1 MKKIGDIPASNALRG
16 WLWSLLFV
24 AGLAAP
30 ALAQRD
36 DARVELT
43 VNATDVQSGDMLRL
57 SLTFVNCKVR
67 DIDPPEVKGLE
78 FRMGP
83 STSNSTSWVNGVTT
97 SEQRYTYNYKVV
109 GSGEISVPA
118 QTWKTSEGPLKSNPV
133 RLFASGRAQP
143 SRTKSRNGT
152 TQRQPA
158 RDLVTAI
165 EPSKRTLYLGE
176 PVVLNYKIYNRYNNL
191 DVRNYDIPELD
202 GFWKETVDM
211 PDARWEPQ
219 LINGKRYNVATVR
232 KIVAFPQQTGT
243 IELKDFDLVGYMRV
257 NFFEGRELTATC
269 EPVTL
274 EVLPL
279 PEAAPANSLGTFAEL
294 SVTQKA
300 SLDSLNANEAVTVE
314 VTYRGRGN
322 LKFLQEPELVWPA
335 EFEVFDAEV
344 EDQIN
349 ITAKGESGSRAFK
362 FVAIPRAPGTYT
374 LPGVEATYF
383 NPLRA
388 KHITSR
394 APALSLKVNAGEA
407 GAGGVSFNHQ
417 QDVQVLNQDIR
428 HIELEPSRFLPRG
441 TWAWKLWVLV
451 VLFLA
456 GPATYGVA
464 AWQRSTRAGE
474 AQDRLGTRHKRA
486 LTVLNAQLKQGQS
499 AEEVGEAMEQYL
511 MAKLKWERSA
521 LTREAVHATLGE
533 TLPDLASEWDAL
545 WSALEMHRYGASAIQ
560 ADDLA
565 ETLRS
570 LAQRTEQAWT

>member
-1 MKKIGDIPASNALRG
+1 M
-16 WLWSLLFV
+16 WSLLFV

-67 DIDPPEVKGLE
+67 NIDPPDVKGLE

-109 GSGEISVPA
+109 GSGEISIPA

-152 TQRQPA
+152 TQRQPT

-243 IELKDFDLVGYMRV
+243 FELKDFDLVGYMRV

-294 SVTQKA
+294 SVTQKR
-300 SLDSLNANEAVTVE
+300 VPRQPQRQ
-314 VTYRGRGN
+314 RGGHRGGH
-322 LKFLQEPELVWPA
+322 V
-335 EFEVFDAEV
+335 
-344 EDQIN
+344 
-349 ITAKGESGSRAFK
+349 
-362 FVAIPRAPGTYT
+362 PRARQ
-374 LPGVEATYF
+374 LE
-383 NPLRA
+383 
-388 KHITSR
+388 IS
-394 APALSLKVNAGEA
+394 S
-407 GAGGVSFNHQ
+407 GAGV
-417 QDVQVLNQDIR
+417 
-428 HIELEPSRFLPRG
+428 
-441 TWAWKLWVLV
+441 
-451 VLFLA
+451 
-456 GPATYGVA
+456 GVA
-464 AWQRSTRAGE
+464 GRIRS
-474 AQDRLGTRHKRA
+474 
-486 LTVLNAQLKQGQS
+486 V
-499 AEEVGEAMEQYL
+499 
-511 MAKLKWERSA
+511 
-521 LTREAVHATLGE
+521 
-533 TLPDLASEWDAL
+533 
-545 WSALEMHRYGASAIQ
+545 
-560 ADDLA
+560 
-565 ETLRS
+565 
-570 LAQRTEQAWT
+570 

>member
-1 MKKIGDIPASNALRG
+1 MKKIGDIPALNALRLSLWPLL
-16 WLWSLLFV
+16 WLVGFV
-24 AGLAAP
+24 AP
-30 ALAQRD
+30 VHAQRED
-36 DARVELT
+36 SRVELT
-43 VNATDVQSGDMLRL
+43 VNATEVQSGDMLRL
-57 SLTFVNCKVR
+57 TLTFVNCKIR
-67 DIDPPEVKGLE
+67 NIDPPEVKGLE

-97 SEQRYTYNYKVV
+97 SEQRYTYNYKVL
-109 GSGEISVPA
+109 GSGEVTIPA
-118 QTWKTSEGPLKSNPV
+118 LSWKTSEGPLRSNPV

-143 SRTKSRNGT
+143 SRTKSRNSQ
-152 TQRQPA
+152 TQKQPV

-176 PVVLNYKIYNRYNNL
+176 PVVLNYRIYNRYNNL

-211 PDARWEPQ
+211 PEARWEPQ

-243 IELKDFDLVGYMRV
+243 FELKDFDLVGYMRV

-269 EPVTL
+269 DPVKL

-279 PEAAPANSLGTFAEL
+279 PEAAPSSSLGTFVEL

-300 SLDSLNANEAVTVE
+300 SIDSLKTNEAVTVA

-322 LKFLQEPELVWPA
+322 LKFIREPELVWPS

-349 ITAKGESGSRAFK
+349 ITSQGERGSRTFK

-388 KHITSR
+388 KHMTSL
-394 APALSLKVNAGEA
+394 APALTLKVGAGEA
-407 GAGGVSFNHQ
+407 SIGRVSFNHQ
-417 QDVQVLNQDIR
+417 QDIQVLNQDIR
-428 HIELEPSRFLPRG
+428 HIELKPSRFLSRE
-441 TWAWKLWVLV
+441 TWAWRVWVLV
-451 VLFLA
+451 LLFLA
-456 GPATYGVA
+456 GPVTYGA
-464 AWQRSTRAGE
+464 AATRRNAKYSE
-474 AQDRLGTRHKRA
+474 TQDRLGTRHKRA
-486 LTVLNAQLKQGQS
+486 LRALNSQLKQGQS
-499 AEEVGEAMEQYL
+499 AEDVGEAMEQYL

-521 LTREAVHATLGE
+521 LTREAVHATLNN
-533 TLPDLASEWDAL
+533 TMPSLAAEWDAL
-545 WSALEMHRYGASAIQ
+545 WNALEMQRYGASTIK